1 MELGPTEERLI
12 EMALEEDLGRGDPT
26 SASLP
31 SGMSARASILAR
43 QDLVVCGLAVARRV
57 FERVDPSLTLESL
70 CRDGD
75 ALRTEQPLLRVAGS
89 AAAIFGA
96 ERVALNFLGH
106 LCGIATLTRR
116 YVAAVE
122 GTAARVSDTRKTTPG
137 MRRLEKYAV
146 RTGGGENHRAD
157 LAEAILLKDNHVR
170 ALGSVVEAIRRT
182 RARSPGMQVE
192 VEVAT
197 LAELD
202 EALGERAEA
211 VLLDNMDEPT
221 LRAAVARARGR
232 TLLEV
237 SGGVTLERVRS
248 IAELGVDRISVGRL
262 THSAP
267 AADLSLEVE

>member
-1 MELGPTEERLI
+1 M
-12 EMALEEDLGRGDPT
+12 
-26 SASLP
+26 
-31 SGMSARASILAR
+31 
-43 QDLVVCGLAVARRV
+43 
-57 FERVDPSLTLESL
+57 
-70 CRDGD
+70 
-75 ALRTEQPLLRVAGS
+75 
-89 AAAIFGA
+89 
-96 ERVALNFLGH
+96 
-106 LCGIATLTRR
+106 
-116 YVAAVE
+116 
-122 GTAARVSDTRKTTPG
+122 
-137 MRRLEKYAV
+137 
-146 RTGGGENHRAD
+146 
-157 LAEAILLKDNHVR
+157 R
-170 ALGSVVEAIRRT
+170 ALGSVAEAIRRT
-182 RARSPGMQVE
+182 RARSPGLQVE